1 MTDREPDEVE
11 VDVRAGRMTLMIA
24 GGLAVLVALLVV
36 LLATRAPGG
45 ERSERSP
52 LIGRPAPAIEGA
64 TLDGDRFD
72 LAAYR
77 GRWVVVNFFWT
88 QCIPCI
94 EEHPE
99 LVAFHAEHAT
109 VGDAALVSVLFDDTI
124 EDATEF
130 FDTNG
135 GGWPVVIDADGGVG
149 VDYGVA
155 RVPESFLVTPT
166 GIVVERLV
174 EGVTAAQLDE
184 IISQYESADA
194 S

>member
-1 MTDREPDEVE
+1 MTDVNPDEVD
-11 VDVRAGRMTLMIA
+11 VDVRAGRLTLIIA
-24 GGLAVLVALLVV
+24 STLAVLVALLVL
-36 LLATRAPGG
+36 LLATRANGG

-52 LIGRPAPAIEGA
+52 LIGRPAPAIEGP
-64 TLDGDRFD
+64 TLDGTVFD
-72 LAAYR
+72 MTAYR

-88 QCIPCI
+88 QCVPCI

-99 LVAFHAEHAT
+99 LVAFQAQHAT
-109 VGDAALVSVLFDDTI
+109 IGDAALVSVLFDDTI

-149 VDYGVA
+149 VAYGVA

-166 GIVVERLV
+166 GIVVARLV
-174 EGVTAAQLDE
+174 EGVTATQLNE
-184 IISQYESADA
+184 IIDQLESAA
-194 S
+194 A

>member
-1 MTDREPDEVE
+1 MTAREPDEVE
-11 VDVRAGRMTLMIA
+11 VDVRGGRMTLIIA
-24 GGLAVLVALLVV
+24 GSLAVLVALLVV

-45 ERSERSP
+45 ERSGRSP

-64 TLDGDRFD
+64 TLDGDTFD
-72 LAAYR
+72 MAAYR

-88 QCIPCI
+88 QCVPCI

-99 LVAFHAEHAT
+99 LVAFQAEHAA
-109 VGDAALVSVLFDDTI
+109 VGDAALVSVLFDDTV

-130 FDTNG
+130 FDANG

-155 RVPESFLVTPT
+155 RVPESFVVTPT

-184 IISQYESADA
+184 IIGRYEAAAPS
-194 S
+194 